1 MSERLAELYPNHVA
15 TVVARAERALA
26 FGGFEHLLIASG
38 REQYR
43 FLDDRPVA
51 FYAHPP
57 FKAFV
62 PLTSQTDSWIVLT
75 PGRKPVLVYCQPD
88 DYWHLPPAP
97 PHGYWVEQFD
107 IRVIR
112 KPEDAVQHFPPPG
125 DRLAII
131 GEAHDAVGAYVPNNP
146 PRVLSSLHYTRSAKT
161 EYELA
166 CMRLAQRRAVRGHR
180 AAEAAFRARGSE
192 IDIHRAYLEATS
204 HNDLDLPYG
213 NIVALNEHCAV
224 LHYQYQRHDRPGE
237 HRSFLIDAG
246 AQVHG
251 YAADITRTYGNG
263 DAEFEALIA
272 AVDGVQQ
279 QLCTRVRADLSYPA
293 LHLEAHRLLADVLAA
308 QDIVRMSSDAMVA
321 EGVSSV
327 FFPHGLGHPIGLQV
341 HDVAGFHANEQGD
354 TIARPAGHPF
364 LRMTRTLEADFVVT
378 IEPGLYFIPML
389 LEQLQAGPLAK
400 HVNWPKV
407 EHLTKFGGIRIE
419 DEVRATT
426 GAPENLTRD
435 AFAAV

>member
-26 FGGFEHLLIASG
+26 FGGFEHLLVASG
-38 REQYR
+38 REQFR
-43 FLDDRPVA
+43 FLDDRPLPFVS
-51 FYAHPP
+51 HPP
-57 FKAFV
+57 FKAFL
-62 PLTSQTDSWIVLT
+62 PLTQQTDSWIVVT

-97 PHGYWVEQFD
+97 PHGYWVEHFD

-112 KPEDAVQHFPPPG
+112 QAEEATRHFPAHG

-131 GEAHDAVGAYVPNNP
+131 GEPHDAVGAYVPNNP
-146 PRVLSSLHYTRSAKT
+146 ANVISSLHYTRSAKT
-161 EYELA
+161 DYELA
-166 CMRLAQRRAVRGHR
+166 CMRLAQSRAVRGHR
-180 AAEAAFRARGSE
+180 AAEAAFRGGGSE
-192 IDIHRAYLEATS
+192 LEIHRAYLEATG
-204 HNDLDLPYG
+204 HNDFDLPYT
-213 NIVALNEHCAV
+213 NIIGLNEHAAV

-251 YAADITRTYGNG
+251 YASDITRTYGNG

-272 AVDGVQQ
+272 AVEHVQQ
-279 QLCTRVRADLSYPA
+279 QLCAKVRAGQNYPD
-293 LHLEAHRLLADVLAA
+293 LHLEAHRLLAGVLAA
-308 QDIVRMSSDAMVA
+308 QDLVRMSAEAMVA
-321 EGVSSV
+321 EAVTST

-354 TIARPAGHPF
+354 TIPRPAGHPY
-364 LRMTRTLEADFVVT
+364 LRMTRTLEEDFVVT

-389 LEQLQAGPLAK
+389 LAELKAGPHAA
-400 HVNWPKV
+400 HVNWSKV

-419 DEVRATT
+419 DEVRATA

-435 AFAAV
+435 AFAAA